1 VKTGAGTTASRL
13 GHADLAIA
21 TLTDMR
27 DQADMIANLN
37 STVPLIADM
46 DTGYGGPV
54 MVARAVEQY
63 IRAGVAG
70 FHIEDQV
77 ITKRCGHLSGKQVV
91 TQEEFIARIRAAV
104 AMRRRLHSDIVVIA
118 RTDALQSLGYENAI
132 NRLQAARDAG
142 ADVGFLE
149 GMTSKEMARKVCREL
164 APWPMLLN
172 MVEHGATPSMS
183 RDEARELG
191 FKVMIWSFATLAP
204 AYRAIRAAMQHMK
217 QTGTSADPP
226 EMTPRKI
233 FEVCGLEASMKID
246 EEAGGHAYAKL

>member
-1 VKTGAGTTASRL
+1 
-13 GHADLAIA
+13 
-21 TLTDMR
+21 MR

-37 STVPLIADM
+37 PSIPLIADM
-46 DTGYGGPV
+46 DSGYGGPV

-77 ITKRCGHLSGKQVV
+77 ITKRCGHLSGKQIV

-104 AMRRRLHSDIVVIA
+104 ATRRRLNSDIVIIA
-118 RTDALQSLGYENAI
+118 RTDALQSLGYENAVS
-132 NRLQAARDAG
+132 RLKAAKEVG
-142 ADVGFLE
+142 ADVGFFE
-149 GMTSKEMARKVCREL
+149 GLTSKEMGRKVCKEL

-172 MVEHGATPSMS
+172 MVEHGATPSIS

-217 QTGTSADPP
+217 QTGTSNDPP
-226 EMTPRKI
+226 EMTPRKL
-233 FEVCGLEASMKID
+233 FEVCGLDASMKID